1 LPGSRKRREK
11 VMDMTREQSMAKI
24 AADLWSENL
33 WFRRLNTEDQDAI
46 ARVIHLV
53 RTNHIRGMKSFES
66 IINQELTAILANP
79 KSFGI
84 TERQEV
90 PHA

>member
-1 LPGSRKRREK
+1 
-11 VMDMTREQSMAKI
+11 MDMTKEEATAKI

-33 WFRRLNTEDQDAI
+33 WFRRLKTDDQAAI
-46 ARVIHLV
+46 AQVIYLI

-66 IINQELTAILANP
+66 IINLELSSILANP
-79 KSFGI
+79 GSFGL